1 MSLLLLLTFVS
12 CALGLRMLVDSGE
25 LPLGEQVVDDTLE
38 QVAVDQSGAEFEYFE
53 DTGDQS

>member
-1 MSLLLLLTFVS
+1 
-12 CALGLRMLVDSGE
+12 MLVDSGE
-25 LPLGEQVVDDTLE
+25 TPLGEQVVDDTLE

>member
-1 MSLLLLLTFVS
+1 MSLLLLPTFIS
-12 CALGLRMLVDSGE
+12 FALGTWTLVDSGE
-25 LPLGEQVVDDTLE
+25 LPIGEKYVDDTLE